1 MKYLLLMN
9 YKVEGVQ
16 PIDTWDPE
24 DIKAHLDFQNR
35 LGEELMNNGEFVDGQ
50 GLAGPEEA
58 SIVISDG
65 RAAPVVTDG
74 PFPESKEF
82 LAGYWL
88 VEVETP
94 QRALD
99 IAAKAS
105 AAPGPGGVPIKQ
117 PMEVRRVL
125 DAPSVDD

>member
-9 YKVEGVQ
+9 YRVEGVQ
-16 PIDTWDPE
+16 PIDTWAPD
-24 DIKAHLDFQNR
+24 DVKAHIDFQNR
-35 LGEELMNNGEFVDGQ
+35 LGEELMTNGEFVDGQ
-50 GLAGPEEA
+50 GLAGPDEA
-58 SIVISDG
+58 KIVISDG
-65 RAAPVVTDG
+65 LAAPVVTDG

-88 VEVETP
+88 VEVDTP
-94 QRALD
+94 QRAID

-125 DAPSVDD
+125 DAPGVDD